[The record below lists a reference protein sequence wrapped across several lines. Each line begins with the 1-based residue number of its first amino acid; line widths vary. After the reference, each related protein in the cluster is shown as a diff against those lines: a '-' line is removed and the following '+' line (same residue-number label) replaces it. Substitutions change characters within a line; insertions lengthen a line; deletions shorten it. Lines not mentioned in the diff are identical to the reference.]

1 MKTVMA
7 NSILAACIL
16 AAAAARGEPA
26 PAQPAAKVRLS
37 APGAEAPSRAVAATI
52 VAARRATVSTRV
64 AAAVRAVHAEE
75 GDRVGQGQLLVTLA
89 DDDLRAQLQAARS
102 ALSTALSQER
112 RITALLAE
120 RAATTAELEQA
131 QTQRAQAQSAVRGVE
146 AQLAY
151 TRIRAPFAAVVQARR
166 ISAGDLVGP
175 GAPLYELDGGG
186 LEAQASLSAEEAR
199 GLASGM
205 RVAFETEAGR
215 GEAEITA
222 LVPGGDPVSHR
233 SGLRARVLEAPPGL
247 ITGAF
252 ARLLLPARAAP
263 AGLWVPTSAVVRR
276 GDLAGVFVPEG
287 GVATLRWL
295 SLAEEEAG
303 RVRVRAGLAQGERF
317 VIDPSGLR
325 DGQPVQVQP

>member
-1 MKTVMA
+1 MKNAMA
-7 NSILAACIL
+7 NAILAATL
-16 AAAAARGEPA
+16 LAAAARGEPA
-26 PAQPAAKVRLS
+26 PSQPAAKVRLS
-37 APGAEAPSRAVAATI
+37 TPGDGAPSRAVAATI
-52 VAARRATVSTRV
+52 VAAKRATISTRV
-64 AAAVRAVHAEE
+64 AAAVRTVHAEE
-75 GDRVGQGQLLVTLA
+75 GDRVAKGQVLVTLA

-102 ALSTALSQER
+102 ALATAVSQER

-131 QTQRAQAQSAVRGVE
+131 RTLRAQAQSAVRGVE

-166 ISAGDLVGP
+166 ISAGDLVAP

-186 LEAQASLSAEEAR
+186 LEAQASLSPEEAR
-199 GLASGM
+199 GLALGTRLS
-205 RVAFETEAGR
+205 FETDAGR

-233 SGLRARVLEAPPGL
+233 SGLRARVRTAPPDL

-252 ARLLLPARAAP
+252 ARLLLPAREAP

-295 SLAEEEAG
+295 SLAEEDGG
-303 RVRVRAGLAQGERF
+303 RVRVRAGLARGERF
-317 VIDPSGLR
+317 VVDPSGLR